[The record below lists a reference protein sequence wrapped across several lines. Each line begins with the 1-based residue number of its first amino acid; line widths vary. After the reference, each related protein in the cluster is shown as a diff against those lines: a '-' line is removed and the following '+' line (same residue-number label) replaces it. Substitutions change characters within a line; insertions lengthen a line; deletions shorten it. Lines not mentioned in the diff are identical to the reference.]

1 MNDRCKRNR
10 VYAHLQ
16 RKCRYSFRY
25 ELTLFPL
32 EQFDSSV
39 GSMRRYLYLRSI
51 SCQNRRVSWINKLS
65 PFLFTCPKILYIYYE
80 IYKNCKEKYYVCK
93 IVSTFKKF
101 HRKSNCRV
109 VVVFRAEKKGKKRI
123 DLILKI
129 LIFKFFQLNPVYCFL
144 YLLSYRHIHFLIIF
158 RDVQFRDA
166 ISISVPFV
174 ERMSFPSSLSPCK
187 RNQKS
192 EIIYFG
198 GRDRGGGKERTMR
211 VNTIV
216 HLEGAA
222 ASTLFC
228 RLAKEPSSELMAP
241 NASFIRMENEKTRA
255 SLITATRKDRG
266 GKIRLSRK
274 DVSPVE

>member
-1 MNDRCKRNR
+1 MALVRSSMNDRCKRNR

-129 LIFKFFQLNPVYCFL
+129 LIFKFFQLKIQF
-144 YLLSYRHIHFLIIF
+144 IIFLIYSRIT
-158 RDVQFRDA
+158 
-166 ISISVPFV
+166 IY
-174 ERMSFPSSLSPCK
+174 
-187 RNQKS
+187 
-192 EIIYFG
+192 IIYFSG
-198 GRDRGGGKERTMR
+198 CPVSGC
-211 VNTIV
+211 
-216 HLEGAA
+216 HLY
-222 ASTLFC
+222 FC
-228 RLAKEPSSELMAP
+228 P
-241 NASFIRMENEKTRA
+241 IC
-255 SLITATRKDRG
+255 RKDELPLLP
-266 GKIRLSRK
+266 LSLQKKPEERNHLFRWK
-274 DVSPVE
+274 G